1 MAAALRAKK
10 SSVKGLLDTFQ
21 TVNNLP
27 EPVEALD
34 DQERAYFDRIV
45 KSRELSTW
53 SDHDLALATQ
63 LAQAHVMYQV
73 AVADIKINGLKITND
88 RGTPITNPATG
99 AMNQLSSS
107 IRSSAATLGL
117 SAGQRAITGGKQAVR
132 NAADRNAREVISR
145 AGANGLLAGFPDDDM
160 L

>member
-1 MAAALRAKK
+1 MAAALRSKK
-10 SSVKGLLDTFQ
+10 SSIKGLVETFQ
-21 TVNNLP
+21 TVNKLP
-27 EPVEALD
+27 QPVEDLD
-34 DQERAYFDRIV
+34 DRERGYFDRIV

-73 AVADIKINGLKITND
+73 AVADIKSNGLKITND

-132 NAADRNAREVISR
+132 NKAEIDARAVLSK
-145 AGANGLLAGFPDDDM
+145 AGANSLLAGFPDDDM